1 MRTLALLLV
10 LALSFVSSSAFAA
23 TLNVVGGQLMGASDV
38 LVDGNLYDVQF
49 LDGTCIDLYNGCDEA
64 SDFTFQTEASAI
76 LASQAL
82 RDQVFDDWSPS
93 AFQTNPALTNGCQ
106 PASVT
111 CFVASLI
118 PSIPTSGSFVPY
130 AILVDTEF
138 GYWASEEGHLVYAK

>member
-1 MRTLALLLV
+1 MRKLV
-10 LALSFVSSSAFAA
+10 LVAALVLMAGGAQAS
-23 TLNVVGGQLMGASDV
+23 TLNVIGGQLHGASNV
-38 LVDGNLYDVQF
+38 LVDGSLYDVQF
-49 LDGTCIDLYNGCDEA
+49 LDCTSIELYTGCDEA